1 MNAHSQPPSFPPAQ
15 PPSADK
21 PARKAHQHFP
31 RVALFGAGG
40 VLLMVLLAVTV
51 FRQTEPAPRDL
62 SAAHFAV
69 ELIFEDRADGAVVVR
84 DPVTRDVVQV
94 FDPGTNGFVRGA
106 MRGLARE
113 RKRRSIGAEVP
124 FTLVLWPTGHL
135 SLEDT
140 ATHASIDLSA
150 FGPSNFAPFAAI
162 LRADGGAS

>member
-1 MNAHSQPPSFPPAQ
+1 MNAHSEFPSTPPA
-15 PPSADK
+15 AE
-21 PARKAHQHFP
+21 PASRRAHQHFP
-31 RVALFGAGG
+31 RVALYGAGG
-40 VLLMVLLAVTV
+40 VLFAVLLWVAL
-51 FRQTEPAPRDL
+51 FRETEPEPRDL
-62 SAAHFAV
+62 STAHFAV

-84 DPVTRDVVQV
+84 DPATGEVLQV

-113 RKRRSIGAEVP
+113 RKRRSIGPDVP

-150 FGPSNFAPFAAI
+150 FGPSNFAPFAEI
-162 LRADGGAS
+162 LGAAGDPS

>member
-1 MNAHSQPPSFPPAQ
+1 MNAHSKFPPNDPGAE
-15 PPSADK
+15 PSDGR
-21 PARKAHQHFP
+21 ARPHFP
-31 RVALFGAGG
+31 RVALFGVGG
-40 VLLMVLLAVTV
+40 VLLAVLLWVGL
-51 FRQTEPAPRDL
+51 FRQTEPQPRDL
-62 SAAHFAV
+62 STAHFAV

-84 DPVTRDVVQV
+84 HPATGQVIQV

-113 RKRRSIGAEVP
+113 RKRREIGAELP

-150 FGPSNFAPFAAI
+150 FGPDNFAPFARI
-162 LRADGGAS
+162 LRADGDAS